1 MKFKSDIELQSGL
14 RDGSNDIGTAGQIL
28 SSTGSQTNWI
38 DQDSIVASEAKLV
51 VIECKNTSGVTIS
64 KGTPVYQTG
73 TVGATDVIEVDV
85 ADASDED
92 KMAAIGLLQTDIAN
106 NAFGKVVITGELLNI
121 TTSPIDGVTPVTG
134 DTIYVKSGGGLTLTK
149 PTGVNFIQN
158 IGLVGKVS
166 GGNSGSITVSSIMR
180 SNDVP
185 TPLYIDHTNQRLG
198 IGTTSPSEKLVVQD
212 GNLIVSGSS
221 SELAIGPV
229 AGKSRI
235 FTNSSKDI
243 RFSTAITNDAV
254 FIKNNNGNVGI
265 GTTSPQYNLD
275 IQSESPAIRIK
286 DISDNNSFLV
296 GADNG
301 GAYLGTFTFDALRFF
316 TDSSEKMRIKQNGN
330 VGIGTNNPSAP
341 LSLGNGGAESLEL
354 NHNISSSSRILSYN
368 RSNNTYRQL
377 QLDAFEHV
385 FKTSSSE
392 KMRITSA
399 GNVGIGTTS
408 PGVKLDVSGQIRSND
423 SFLLQS
429 GTTAIGSIRNQGGA
443 LDIRGDSTR
452 DVSLGSVTSPQ
463 ALFVEGTNGNVG
475 IGTTSPSKLLTI
487 AAESPTLRFEDI
499 SSSNYTEMYVNN
511 FDTYLNT
518 NGRFFIQNQGST
530 KFTVKSDGNVGIG
543 TTSPSNKLTI
553 GQAVDDNG
561 LKILGYDDESGSS
574 VSLSVSSAGHARL
587 SQTTDGSSG
596 YLFLQA
602 ENYLQ
607 LIAGTF
613 IYTTSTFRVYDN
625 TQLQFGNSGDYKIYY
640 STSADNLY
648 IHTNDNKGI
657 NVSNTGGVQFN
668 TYGAGTLVT
677 DASGNITVSSGGGAG
692 GPYLPL
698 AGGTMTGTNGVL
710 MPDNFKLNL
719 GTGSD
724 LQIYHDGSN
733 SYIKDTGTGNLRIR
747 STSLRLEGTDS
758 SNMLVGSE
766 GDSVSLYFNNSK
778 KFETSNTG
786 VSVTGNGIF
795 TGNVGIGTTS
805 PSEKLDVYGN
815 AIVRG
820 DIVARDTYPSIYVNH
835 SGTAMGGIRSD
846 ATNKLELKTLTTAPL
861 SFQVN
866 SSEKMRI
873 NSSGNVGIGTT
884 SPNHKLDVN
893 GGAQF
898 NTNTGATPFY
908 ITRLGGTSQALSI
921 KVMDDNVRFESI
933 QDETADDYGGFDF
946 RMDGGTTE
954 PDFVVRKNAG
964 NPILNVK
971 GNGNVGIGTTSPTS
985 KLFITAADG
994 EMVDT
999 YMVNILNQELT
1010 AGDNFGVQI
1019 RAGLN
1024 TSDVSLNVANKD
1036 GSSLFRV
1043 RGDGNV
1049 GIGTTGPSSKLQVEA
1064 AAGQATTLNNSVAN
1078 SALRINAD
1086 TANGSNN
1093 IRIGESGSGSY
1104 FLQVSNSAG
1113 TTPYAINLN
1122 PFGGNVGIG
1131 TTSPTFKLHVNSTD
1145 ASDNVAYIHHNN
1157 AAQSSGD
1164 VLKVRS
1170 DAGDNAGSALLNVAN
1185 NTGSAL
1191 YVRGDRNVGIGTTN
1205 PGAKLDIINSGL
1217 GTMFRL
1223 SNTEAN
1229 ATTKYG
1235 AILGRH
1241 YTNAEENVTGML
1253 ITSSSSA
1260 TGGTVSIGGGIS
1272 ASNAV
1277 NNVLFYTAANN
1288 TTLVGTERM
1297 RINSSGNV
1305 GIGTTNPTNKLHIQG
1320 SQATVYNSTDS
1331 GGQASAGTTINN
1343 TNTAGNTNN
1352 FSQLLFTIGT
1362 NNNSVSR
1369 IVAIRSGSDAS
1380 DLAFVGESAAG
1391 VAEYMRIKSGGNVGI
1406 GTTSP
1411 SQS

>member
-1 MKFKSDIELQSGL
+1 MLRVYSQGSGIYMDNGDVHISD
-14 RDGSNDIGTAGQIL
+14 N
-28 SSTGSQTNWI
+28 
-38 DQDSIVASEAKLV
+38 
-51 VIECKNTSGVTIS
+51 
-64 KGTPVYQTG
+64 
-73 TVGATDVIEVDV
+73 
-85 ADASDED
+85 
-92 KMAAIGLLQTDIAN
+92 
-106 NAFGKVVITGELLNI
+106 
-121 TTSPIDGVTPVTG
+121 
-134 DTIYVKSGGGLTLTK
+134 
-149 PTGVNFIQN
+149 
-158 IGLVGKVS
+158 
-166 GGNSGSITVSSIMR
+166 
-180 SNDVP
+180 
-185 TPLYIDHTNQRLG
+185 LG
-198 IGTTSPSEKLVVQD
+198 IGTTTPNRKLSVYQ
-212 GNLIVSGSS
+212 
-221 SELAIGPV
+221 
-229 AGKSRI
+229 
-235 FTNSSKDI
+235 
-243 RFSTAITNDAV
+243 
-254 FIKNNNGNVGI
+254 
-265 GTTSPQYNLD
+265 
-275 IQSESPAIRIK
+275 
-286 DISDNNSFLV
+286 
-296 GADNG
+296 
-301 GAYLGTFTFDALRFF
+301 
-316 TDSSEKMRIKQNGN
+316 
-330 VGIGTNNPSAP
+330 
-341 LSLGNGGAESLEL
+341 
-354 NHNISSSSRILSYN
+354 SSSSLVADFRSASGNNSYISFSNNASTADQVRIGSASGSLVLMTSYN
-368 RSNNTYRQL
+368 ERVR
-377 QLDAFEHV
+377 
-385 FKTSSSE
+385 
-392 KMRITSA
+392 
-399 GNVGIGTTS
+399 
-408 PGVKLDVSGQIRSND
+408 
-423 SFLLQS
+423 
-429 GTTAIGSIRNQGGA
+429 
-443 LDIRGDSTR
+443 
-452 DVSLGSVTSPQ
+452 VTS
-463 ALFVEGTNGNVG
+463 N
-475 IGTTSPSKLLTI
+475 
-487 AAESPTLRFEDI
+487 
-499 SSSNYTEMYVNN
+499 
-511 FDTYLNT
+511 
-518 NGRFFIQNQGST
+518 
-530 KFTVKSDGNVGIG
+530 GNVGIG

-1131 TTSPTFKLHVNSTD
+1131 TTSPGSKLEV
-1145 ASDNVAYIHHNN
+1145 
-1157 AAQSSGD
+1157 SSGVGANGD
-1164 VLKVRS
+1164 SILTISADTDNSNNSSSPKLLMLQKGSTKTSLIEMDSS
-1170 DAGDNAGSALLNVAN
+1170 DRTHFS
-1185 NTGSAL
+1185 
-1191 YVRGDRNVGIGTTN
+1191 
-1205 PGAKLDIINSGL
+1205 
-1217 GTMFRL
+1217 
-1223 SNTEAN
+1223 N
-1229 ATTKYG
+1229 ATGY
-1235 AILGRH
+1235 
-1241 YTNAEENVTGML
+1241 Y
-1253 ITSSSSA
+1253 
-1260 TGGTVSIGGGIS
+1260 
-1272 ASNAV
+1272 
-1277 NNVLFYTAANN
+1277 F
-1288 TTLVGTERM
+1288 
-1297 RINSSGNV
+1297 
-1305 GIGTTNPTNKLHIQG
+1305 
-1320 SQATVYNSTDS
+1320 
-1331 GGQASAGTTINN
+1331 
-1343 TNTAGNTNN
+1343 
-1352 FSQLLFTIGT
+1352 
-1362 NNNSVSR
+1362 
-1369 IVAIRSGSDAS
+1369 
-1380 DLAFVGESAAG
+1380 
-1391 VAEYMRIKSGGNVGI
+1391 SGGNVGI

-1411 SQS
+1411 SSEVRCKRCCSKVIGFS